1 MSCHEILITVH
12 YCCGDK
18 PLLTISEIIEFVNF
32 KNIIFILKEQKKTKR
47 LEESKRRLDDER
59 KRADQLLYQMMPQ
72 PVADR
77 LRSGEHPL
85 ATCEVTS
92 RNKCSNKQIM
102 R

>member
-1 MSCHEILITVH
+1 MYNSICQFQNLISV
-12 YCCGDK
+12 
-18 PLLTISEIIEFVNF
+18 
-32 KNIIFILKEQKKTKR
+32 LKEQKKTKR

-85 ATCEVTS
+85 ATCEVIS
-92 RNKCSNKQIM
+92 RNNCSNKEI
-102 R
+102 RR